1 MIGGAGWRHH
11 DVTGLYFYI
20 SGCDPS
26 SRHHFL
32 ADGRCC
38 ACGVSS
44 FETLNRSRS
53 QTCVLDF
60 FKRRYVCVVFFKL
73 GFFLLNVALYKL

>member
-11 DVTGLYFYI
+11 DVTGLNFYI
-20 SGCDPS
+20 SGCDPC

-38 ACGVSS
+38 AGGVSF
-44 FETLNRSRS
+44 FETLNPSRS

-60 FKRRYVCVVFFKL
+60 QKKVCLLYFLKL
-73 GFFLLNVALYKL
+73 GFRLNVALYKL

>member
-1 MIGGAGWRHH
+1 MGGGGGGGWGCTPVVIGGVGWRHH
-11 DVTGLYFYI
+11 DVTGLNFYI

-32 ADGRCC
+32 ADGRGC

-44 FETLNRSRS
+44 FEALNPSRS

-60 FKRRYVCVVFFKL
+60 QKKVGLRCIF
-73 GFFLLNVALYKL
+73 

>member
-1 MIGGAGWRHH
+1 MGGWGCTPIAIGGAGWRHH
-11 DVTGLYFYI
+11 DVMGLNFYI

-38 ACGVSS
+38 AGGVSS
-44 FETLNRSRS
+44 SRRL
-53 QTCVLDF
+53 TKVEVKVKRVCLI
-60 FKRRYVCVVFFKL
+60 FKRRYVCCIF
-73 GFFLLNVALYKL
+73 